1 MGNCAASRLSFL
13 SGHMQGLIDIAG
25 NVVLGQAVGKVSPGM
40 TSPALIFLSSYIAT
54 CFLHCFV
61 GGVCTLWGL
70 RSYTFQHQVVR
81 KTHGEMEN
89 MVTDEELKNV
99 GGWWTSCGAEGPGGN
114 VSEHIVQRGQ
124 GSDEISCIVGAKG
137 RMVMEDILVIN
148 KYELIGNCSCIWIK
162 NSLKQTTEQH
172 QK

>member
-61 GGVCTLWGL
+61 GGVLFGACVHTPSNTKLWEKLMGKWRIWWQMKNWKTWAVDEPVAEQSGPVEMLVRILCSVAREVMRLAALWGPKVEWWW
-70 RSYTFQHQVVR
+70 RTFWWLI
-81 KTHGEMEN
+81 N
-89 MVTDEELKNV
+89 MN
-99 GGWWTSCGAEGPGGN
+99 
-114 VSEHIVQRGQ
+114 
-124 GSDEISCIVGAKG
+124 
-137 RMVMEDILVIN
+137 
-148 KYELIGNCSCIWIK
+148 
-162 NSLKQTTEQH
+162 
-172 QK
+172 